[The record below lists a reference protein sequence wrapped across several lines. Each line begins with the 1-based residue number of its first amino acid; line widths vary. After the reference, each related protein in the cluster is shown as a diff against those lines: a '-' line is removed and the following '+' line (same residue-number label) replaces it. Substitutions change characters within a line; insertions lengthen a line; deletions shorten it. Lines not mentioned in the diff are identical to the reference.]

1 MPDWSK
7 GRGQTKSDPLA
18 FHVGGLAQG
27 QQPCPV
33 KYHYVTETATE
44 DTTTTVCCGLS
55 ESPQETTALLIIMLF
70 RQTAQ
75 RKKHKHCTLKGLR
88 SLQHCKLGFYS
99 PLKKSKK
106 GVILAYRQ
114 L

>member
-75 RKKHKHCTLKGLR
+75 RKKTQTLHSER
-88 SLQHCKLGFYS
+88 FEISATLQVGILFTTQKI
-99 PLKKSKK
+99 KK
-106 GVILAYRQ
+106 GGNFSL
-114 L
+114 